1 MMKRLN
7 EVFEDWLTGLDG
19 IFYYLQNFDVPW
31 GDDEINVELDMEYH
45 GNVSGEKYVSPLI
58 DKLLDSNG
66 ELDSIN
72 KMKIAGTVYAINN
85 KRWAKLYDTMS
96 FQYNPINNVNITEKK
111 TGTETGLETP
121 NNWVETETKSPIDWK
136 TTETQTPTDWKET
149 NTSLSADNE
158 VNTDNSI
165 YAFNSSAEVSTANQ
179 KVTTDSKNE
188 RTQSGSYETETEQSG
203 SFETEKEQ
211 SGTYEDKTTY
221 NTTVSR
227 EGFVANRDAVSV
239 QSMIESERQI
249 WMWEFFRIV
258 MKDIDKSLTL
268 QVY

>member
-66 ELDSIN
+66 DLDSSK
-72 KMKIAGTVYAINN
+72 KMKIASIVYAINN
-85 KRWAKLYDTMS
+85 KRWAKLYETMS
-96 FQYNPINNVNITEKK
+96 FQYNPINNVNMTEKK

-121 NNWVETETKSPIDWK
+121 
-136 TTETQTPTDWKET
+136 TDWKET
-149 NTSLSADNE
+149 NTAMSADNE
-158 VNTDNSI
+158 INTDSSI
-165 YAFNSSAEVSTANQ
+165 YAFNSSADVNTAKQ

-188 RTQSGSYETETEQSG
+188 RS
-203 SFETEKEQ
+203 Q

-239 QSMIESERQI
+239 QSMVESERQI